1 MIRPRSQRDR
11 ERLDYEGRKAVAMLR
26 LEAIRLTI
34 AGEHDRAKA
43 RRKMARDLQRALN
56 GQKTGFDIAGGRN
69 EWLQQQE
76 GVAANG

>member
-1 MIRPRSQRDR
+1 MIRPRSKRDR

-26 LEAIRLTI
+26 LEAIRMTV
-34 AGEHDRAKA
+34 AGEHDRAAA

-56 GQKTGFDIAGGRN
+56 GQKTGFDTMGGRN
-69 EWLQQQE
+69 VWLQQQE